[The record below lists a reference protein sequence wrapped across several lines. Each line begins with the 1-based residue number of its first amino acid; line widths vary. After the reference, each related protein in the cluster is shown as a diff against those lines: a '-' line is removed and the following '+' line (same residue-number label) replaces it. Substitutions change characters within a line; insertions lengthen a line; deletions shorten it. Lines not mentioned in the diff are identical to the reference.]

1 MEARYAQ
8 TEFVRRALER
18 RPLDSDEGY
27 ARDLLQ
33 LERLA
38 ATRPLG
44 LASSLTLSNLLS
56 RYPREA
62 DAIVQELGVRPFEA
76 LEDERMRLLAVER
89 LRLAE
94 LRHRAGRVAST
105 ELGGVFEY

>member
-1 MEARYAQ
+1 METKSAQ
-8 TEFVRRALER
+8 TEFVRRALEG
-18 RPLDSDEGY
+18 RPPESDEGY
-27 ARDLLQ
+27 ARDLLL

-62 DAIVQELGVRPFEA
+62 DAIARELGMRPFEP
-76 LEDERMRLLAVER
+76 LEDERMRMLASER

-94 LRHRAGRVAST
+94 IRQRLGRPFAT
-105 ELGGVFEY
+105 ELSSFFEF